1 MQHLL
6 QFYADSLET
15 LHVSRLWSD
24 DVHSS
29 TFYGQSEKI
38 LEIMFMQL
46 LLQFYADSFET
57 IQVFDVWI

>member
-6 QFYADSLET
+6 QVYADSLET
-15 LHVSRLWSD
+15 LQVSRLLAE

-38 LEIMFMQL
+38 LQIMFMQL
-46 LLQFYADSFET
+46 LLQFYADSF
-57 IQVFDVWI
+57 